1 MAVDRTYVA
10 VLGPEAKRL
19 EPLLSLVPSRIPRD
33 REKETQR
40 KSQCKQLA
48 ISSLFMVS
56 IARRN
61 EPAN

>member
-19 EPLLSLVPSRIPRD
+19 EPLLSLVSSGIPRD

-40 KSQCKQLA
+40 KSQCK
-48 ISSLFMVS
+48 
-56 IARRN
+56 
-61 EPAN
+61 